1 VYEIPCS
8 LEDGGCREQFNLGKP
23 MEHPL
28 RFPLFALMLLLGGVP
43 PCAAAD
49 APLRAGTWHEIA
61 RYPNFFERKCARNV
75 TATYS
80 SNADSTIRV
89 VNACRKDDGS
99 MMQAEGVAR
108 VVTSPSKLKV
118 RFAPDWLAWLPFVW
132 ANYWVIDLA
141 DDYSYAV
148 VGEPGREYLWI
159 LARAPQMS
167 DGVYARIVARLPA
180 LGFDPRRLVPNP

>member
-1 VYEIPCS
+1 
-8 LEDGGCREQFNLGKP
+8 

-28 RFPLFALMLLLGGVP
+28 RYLLFASALLLGGVI

-49 APLRAGTWHEIA
+49 APLPVVEALDLSRYVGTWHEIA
-61 RYPNFFERKCARNV
+61 RYPNFFERKCARDV

-80 SNADSTIRV
+80 TSADGTIRV
-89 VNACRKDDGS
+89 VNACRKDDGT

-108 VVTSPSKLKV
+108 VVTAPSKLKV
-118 RFAPDWLAWLPFVW
+118 RFAPDWLAWLPLVW

-159 LARAPQMS
+159 LARVPQMS
-167 DGVYARIVARLPA
+167 DGVYARIVARVTA
-180 LGFDPRRLVPNP
+180 LGFDPARLVRNP